1 MPLKSKAQ
9 QKLMFATLAGADT
22 GVPKDVAQ
30 DFIKNTS
37 KKQFQKLRDRLRP
50 LKKGTKYEPK

>member
-1 MPLKSKAQ
+1 
-9 QKLMFATLAGADT
+9 MFATLGGADT

-37 KKQFQKLRDRLRP
+37 KRQYQKLRDRLRP
-50 LKKGTKYEPK
+50 LKKGTKNEPK